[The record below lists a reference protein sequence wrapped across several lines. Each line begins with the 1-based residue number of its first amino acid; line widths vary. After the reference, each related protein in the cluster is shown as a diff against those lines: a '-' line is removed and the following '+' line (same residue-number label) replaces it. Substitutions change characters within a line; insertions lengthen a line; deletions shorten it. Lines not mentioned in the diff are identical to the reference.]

1 MDDYVTRTKKDHSNM
16 YLTQSTTYDH
26 ELDYQLDVFGL
37 ANISNGS
44 QFTAYAEFIEQ
55 INLIVMERKS
65 T

>member
-1 MDDYVTRTKKDHSNM
+1 M

-65 T
+65 TWLAY